1 MSRLV
6 FKLDDDDD
14 DDFHHYY
21 ATPFLAALQE
31 ELEVIR
37 ARVVAA
43 AVGVM
48 TSPRNEWHTCAR
60 CCSILV

>member
-37 ARVVAA
+37 TRVAA
-43 AVGVM
+43 GVM
-48 TSPRNEWHTCAR
+48 TSPHNECGSHL
-60 CCSILV
+60 CSLL